1 MTRDAKHF
9 FKCFSSIREIPVSK
23 ILCLDLYPILIIG
36 LFGLLMSSFL
46 SSLYIFWWFIYFS
59 PLSDTKFV
67 KVFSY
72 SVGGCFVL
80 LMLFFALWN
89 IF

>member
-46 SSLYIFWWFIYFS
+46 SSLYIF
-59 PLSDTKFV
+59 
-67 KVFSY
+67 
-72 SVGGCFVL
+72 
-80 LMLFFALWN
+80 
-89 IF
+89 